1 LLQTRI
7 IPCLLLKDESL
18 VKTVN
23 FKKPAYIGDPVNT
36 ARIFNEL
43 EVDELVL
50 LDISATN
57 NNRKPDFKILAEL
70 ANECFMPLAYGG
82 GINNFEDAKKIFKIG
97 IEKII
102 INSVTFTNPSLITQL
117 SEHFGNQA
125 IVVSIDV
132 KKNMFGKYQVYS
144 NSGTKKQK
152 VDPVAWAQKL
162 EQLGTGEILLT
173 AIHQEGTWNG
183 FDIDLLEKVSN
194 AVNIPVIANGGA
206 ASINN
211 IVKAVKQGCASAVC
225 LGSMVVYQN
234 KGMGVLVNFPN
245 KTDLDNAL
253 NNNIKNI

>member
-1 LLQTRI
+1 MLQTRI
-7 IPCLLLKDESL
+7 IPCLLLKDDSL

-97 IEKII
+97 IEKVI
-102 INSVTFTNPSLITQL
+102 INTVVFEKPEFVTQL
-117 SEHFGNQA
+117 AEHFGNQA
-125 IVVSIDV
+125 VVVSIDV
-132 KKNMFGKYQVYS
+132 KKNFFGKHQVYS
-144 NSGTKKQK
+144 NSGSKKQK
-152 VDPVAWAQKL
+152 IDPVEWAIEVEKL
-162 EQLGTGEILLT
+162 GAGEILLT
-173 AIHQEGTWNG
+173 AIHQEGTWSG
-183 FDIDLLEKVSN
+183 FDLDIIKKISN
-194 AVNIPVIANGGA
+194 AVKIPIIANGGA
-206 ASINN
+206 SSISD
-211 IVKAVKQGCASAVC
+211 IEKAVIEGQASAVS

-234 KGMGVLVNFPN
+234 KGMGVLVNFPD
-245 KTDLDNAL
+245 K
-253 NNNIKNI
+253 NNFEMILKL

>member
-1 LLQTRI
+1 MLRTRI
-7 IPCLLLKDESL
+7 IPCLLLKDDSL

-102 INSVTFTNPSLITQL
+102 INSATFTNPGLITQL

-152 VDPVAWAQKL
+152 IKPVIWAKKL
-162 EQLGTGEILLT
+162 EQLGAGEILLT

-183 FDIDLLEKVSN
+183 FDINIIDRISN
-194 AVNIPVIANGGA
+194 AVNIPIIANGGA
-206 ASINN
+206 SSISD
-211 IVKAVKQGCASAVC
+211 IGKAVKEGQASAVS

-234 KGMGVLVNFPN
+234 KGMGVLVNFPDTE
-245 KTDLDNAL
+245 KLKRL
-253 NNNIKNI
+253 LE

>member
-1 LLQTRI
+1 MLQTRV
-7 IPCLLLKDESL
+7 IPCLLLKDDSL

-82 GINNFEDAKKIFKIG
+82 GINDFEDAKKIFQIG
-97 IEKII
+97 IEKVV
-102 INSVTFTNPSLITQL
+102 INSIAFSKPAFITEL
-117 SEHFGNQA
+117 AEHFGNQA
-125 IVVSIDV
+125 IVASIDV
-132 KKNMFGKYQVYS
+132 KKNMFGKFQVYS

-152 VDPVAWAQKL
+152 VDPVAWAQEL
-162 EQLGTGEILLT
+162 EQLGAGEILLT
-173 AIHQEGTWNG
+173 AIHQEGTWMG
-183 FDIDLLEKVSN
+183 FDINIIEKISN

-206 ASINN
+206 SSIED
-211 IVKAVKQGCASAVC
+211 IGKAVKQGNASAVS

-234 KGMGVLVNFPN
+234 KGMGVLVNFPDT
-245 KTDLDNAL
+245 KKLKRVL
-253 NNNIKNI
+253 E

>member
-1 LLQTRI
+1 MLQIRI
-7 IPCLLLKDESL
+7 IPCLLLKDDSL

-97 IEKII
+97 IEKVI
-102 INSVTFTNPSLITQL
+102 INTVVFEKPEFVTQL
-117 SEHFGNQA
+117 AEHFGNQA
-125 IVVSIDV
+125 VVVSIDV
-132 KKNMFGKYQVYS
+132 KKNVLGKYQVYS
-144 NSGTKKQK
+144 NSGSKKQK
-152 VDPVAWAQKL
+152 VDLVEWAIEVEKL
-162 EQLGTGEILLT
+162 GAGEILLT
-173 AIHQEGTWNG
+173 GIHKEGKWEG
-183 FDIDLLEKVSN
+183 FDLELIKKIAN

-206 ASINN
+206 SN
-211 IVKAVKQGCASAVC
+211 ISDIEQAVKYAEASAVA

-234 KGMGVLVNFPN
+234 KGMGVLVSFPDKN
-245 KTDLDNAL
+245 KLKQIL
-253 NNNIKNI
+253 I

>member
-1 LLQTRI
+1 MLQTRI
-7 IPCLLLKDESL
+7 IPCLLLKDDSL

-57 NNRKPDFKILAEL
+57 NNRKPNFKILSEL

-102 INSVTFTNPSLITQL
+102 INSVAFTNPTIIPELAD
-117 SEHFGNQA
+117 HFGNQA
-125 IVVSIDV
+125 IVASIDV
-132 KKNMFGKYQVYS
+132 KRNMFGKYQVYS
-144 NSGTKKQK
+144 NSGKINQK
-152 VDPVAWAQKL
+152 VNPVAWAKKL
-162 EQLGTGEILLT
+162 EQLGAGEIILT
-173 AIHQEGTWNG
+173 SINQEGTWKG
-183 FDIDLLEKVSN
+183 FDINIIEKISN

-206 ASINN
+206 SSIED
-211 IVKAVKQGCASAVC
+211 IGRAVKQGNASAIS

-234 KGMGVLVNFPN
+234 KGMGVLVNFP
-245 KTDLDNAL
+245 DNEKL
-253 NNNIKNI
+253 KRVL

>member
-1 LLQTRI
+1 MLQTRI
-7 IPCLLLKDESL
+7 IPCLLLKDDSL

-57 NNRKPDFKILAEL
+57 NNRKPNFKILSEL

-82 GINNFEDAKKIFKIG
+82 GVCNFDDAKKIFKIG

-102 INSVTFTNPSLITQL
+102 INSAAFTNPGLITQL
-117 SEHFGNQA
+117 AEHFGNQA

-152 VDPVAWAQKL
+152 VDPVIWAKEL
-162 EQLGTGEILLT
+162 EQLGAGEILLT

-183 FDIDLLEKVSN
+183 FDTNIIERISN
-194 AVNIPVIANGGA
+194 AVNIPIIANGGA
-206 ASINN
+206 SSISD
-211 IVKAVKQGCASAVC
+211 IGKAVKEGQASAVS

-234 KGMGVLVNFPN
+234 KGMGVLVNFPDTV
-245 KTDLDNAL
+245 KLKRVL
-253 NNNIKNI
+253 E

>member
-1 LLQTRI
+1 
-7 IPCLLLKDESL
+7 

-43 EVDELVL
+43 EVDELTL

-57 NNRKPDFKILAEL
+57 NNKKPDFKILTEL

-82 GINNFEDAKKIFKIG
+82 GINTFEDAKKIFKIG

-102 INSVTFTNPSLITQL
+102 INSAAFTNPTFITEL
-117 SEHFGNQA
+117 AEHFGNQA
-125 IVVSIDV
+125 IVGSIDI
-132 KKNMFGKYQVYS
+132 KRNMFGNYHVFS
-144 NSGTKKQK
+144 NSGKKKQK
-152 VDPVAWAQKL
+152 LNAVAWAQKL
-162 EQLGTGEILLT
+162 EQLGAGEILLT
-173 AIHQEGTWNG
+173 AIHKEGTWTG
-183 FDIDLLEKVSN
+183 FDINIIEKISN

-206 ASINN
+206 ASIED
-211 IVKAVKQGCASAVC
+211 IGKAVNQGCASAVC

-245 KTDLDNAL
+245 KTDLDKAL
-253 NNNIKNI
+253 NKNIKNI

>member
-1 LLQTRI
+1 MLQTRI
-7 IPCLLLKDESL
+7 IPCLLLKDDSL

-57 NNRKPDFKILAEL
+57 NNRKPDFKILSEL

-102 INSVTFTNPSLITQL
+102 INSAAFTSPTIIPELAD
-117 SEHFGNQA
+117 HFGNQA
-125 IVVSIDV
+125 IVASIDV
-132 KKNMFGKYQVYS
+132 KKNMFGKYQVFS

-152 VDPVAWAQKL
+152 VDPVTWAQEL
-162 EQLGTGEILLT
+162 ERLGAGEILLT
-173 AIHQEGTWNG
+173 AIHQEGTWTG
-183 FDIDLLEKVSN
+183 FDINIIEKISN
-194 AVNIPVIANGGA
+194 AVSIPVIANGGA
-206 ASINN
+206 SSIED
-211 IVKAVKQGCASAVC
+211 IEKAVKQGCASAVS

-245 KTDLDNAL
+245 KEQL
-253 NNNIKNI
+253 KNILL

>member
-1 LLQTRI
+1 MLQTRV
-7 IPCLLLKDESL
+7 IPCLLLNGDRL

-23 FKKPAYIGDPVNT
+23 FKKASYIGDPVNT

-43 EVDELVL
+43 EVDELTL

-57 NNRKPDFKILAEL
+57 NKKKPDFEILTEL

-82 GINNFEDAKKIFKIG
+82 GINTFEDAKKIFKIG

-102 INSVTFTNPSLITQL
+102 INSAAFTNPAIITEL
-117 SEHFGNQA
+117 AEHFGNQA
-125 IVVSIDV
+125 IVASIDV
-132 KKNMFGKYQVYS
+132 KRNIFGNYNVFS
-144 NSGTKKQK
+144 NSGKKKQK
-152 VDPVAWAQKL
+152 YNPVAWAQKL
-162 EQLGTGEILLT
+162 EQLGAGEILLT
-173 AIHQEGTWNG
+173 AIHQEGTWKG

-206 ASINN
+206 ASIND
-211 IVKAVKQGCASAVC
+211 IVKAVKYGCASAVC

>member
-1 LLQTRI
+1 MLQTRI
-7 IPCLLLKDESL
+7 IPCLLLKDDSL

-57 NNRKPDFKILAEL
+57 NNRKPNFKILSEL

-102 INSVTFTNPSLITQL
+102 INSVAFTNPTIIPELAD
-117 SEHFGNQA
+117 HFGNQA
-125 IVVSIDV
+125 IVASIDV
-132 KKNMFGKYQVYS
+132 KRNMFGKYQVYS
-144 NSGTKKQK
+144 NSGKKNQK
-152 VDPVAWAQKL
+152 VNPVAWAKKL
-162 EQLGTGEILLT
+162 EQLGAGEIILT
-173 AIHQEGTWNG
+173 SINQEGTWKG
-183 FDIDLLEKVSN
+183 FDINIIEKISN

-206 ASINN
+206 SSIED
-211 IVKAVKQGCASAVC
+211 IGRAVKQGNASAIS

-234 KGMGVLVNFPN
+234 KGMGVLVNFP
-245 KTDLDNAL
+245 DNEKL
-253 NNNIKNI
+253 KRVL